1 MPWRNERSARKIHRV
16 IGISSVGFLLFMVIT
31 GLLWANAPF
40 LYWDPGYKEKVGRV
54 LPAPS
59 LETARVSFQ
68 HLFELTQKS
77 ISPDGAIETII
88 LRKDFGRLV
97 YEVHVSEG
105 DNPSVILVDAL
116 TGERLS
122 PISMDLAEII
132 ARQYVNTANTIT
144 DVTVK
149 PYTPRKENAAQDAIY
164 VTFEGP
170 DHATI
175 ILDRH
180 TGKILEDESLWRRV
194 HFLVMQLHQL
204 NFFGFN
210 KTLLNIPGIPIFLMA
225 ITGLWLW
232 WVQASR
238 KHRARK
244 HKTSPLEFM
253 HSPEQSDSHHLYT
266 LRWLYFFR
274 SFDGKN
280 KSGH

>member
-68 HLFELTQKS
+68 YLFELTQKA
-77 ISPDGAIETII
+77 IGPDGEIQAIT

-132 ARQYVNTANTIT
+132 ARQYVRAESTIA
-144 DVTVK
+144 DVTVEH
-149 PYTPRKENAAQDAIY
+149 YTPRKKNTARGA
-164 VTFEGP
+164 VRVNFEGP

-180 TGKILEDESLWRRV
+180 TGKILEDESFWRRV

-225 ITGLWLW
+225 LTGLWLW
-232 WVQASR
+232 CVQARR
-238 KHRARK
+238 KRHA
-244 HKTSPLEFM
+244 
-253 HSPEQSDSHHLYT
+253 Q
-266 LRWLYFFR
+266 
-274 SFDGKN
+274 KN
-280 KSGH
+280 KALLLYDIAKQSSPKPAGESQKCTYSS